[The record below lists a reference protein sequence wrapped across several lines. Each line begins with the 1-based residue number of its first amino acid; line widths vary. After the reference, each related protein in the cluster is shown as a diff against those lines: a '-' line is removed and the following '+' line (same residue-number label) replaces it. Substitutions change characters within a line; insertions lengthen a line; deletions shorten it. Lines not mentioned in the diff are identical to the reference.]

1 MPPGSDQLE
10 AVYHPISLS
19 RYHTISPSNRFMI
32 LISCTM
38 GFGSIY
44 ISFLG
49 SIIGDSGENLVK
61 STSILILFYNDG
73 LDALVAV
80 SNASYPILSLCF
92 ISDGLDA
99 LVATS
104 NNNQQSN
111 GFLFDGEFDEYLG
124 DLVDCNSCGD
134 NNQFNAATDHHGQ
147 QNQHQQQHYGVPNK
161 TYAEDS
167 VVAVRQHQQG
177 QYFQLG
183 LVFES
188 SKAGF
193 SFNGSI
199 SQSVNVL

>member
-10 AVYHPISLS
+10 AIYHTISLS
-19 RYHTISPSNRFMI
+19 RYHTISSSNWFMI
-32 LISCTM
+32 LISSTT

-44 ISFLG
+44 VSFLA

-61 STSILILFYNDG
+61 STRSEFETLRNIK
-73 LDALVAV
+73 
-80 SNASYPILSLCF
+80 PK
-92 ISDGLDA
+92 
-99 LVATS
+99 
-104 NNNQQSN
+104 
-111 GFLFDGEFDEYLG
+111 FDEYLG

-134 NNQFNAATDHHGQ
+134 NNQFNAATYHYGQ
-147 QNQHQQQHYGVPNK
+147 QNQHQQQHYGVPHK

-167 VVAVRQHQQG
+167 VVPVHQHQQG

-199 SQSVNVL
+199 SQSDLLSVGYTVLH